1 MRALHSLYYWVVGLG
16 YFIPVLF
23 ILLIRSFFQAPQAY
37 DPWLKR
43 CLNTLFK
50 LINSTPELE
59 FAEDIPVEEP
69 LIFMANH
76 SSLIDIPLLKAIIP
90 GFFLGIIAEDQLKY
104 PLYGSVVKRVGNI
117 PIQRDNIRSS
127 LKSFSLAKQ
136 RLQEGVHIAVLPE
149 GGRSLDGQLIPF
161 KRLAFHFAR
170 ESSAHIVP
178 MSISGVF
185 KMKNKGSFHLKPGK
199 IIVRFGSI
207 IRAETMADMDLD
219 DILSA
224 TYKAIYNGLEPFE
237 TGKIN
242 T

>member
-1 MRALHSLYYWVVGLG
+1 MRSLSSIYYWMIGLG
-16 YFIPVLF
+16 YFGPVLF
-23 ILLIRSFFQAPQAY
+23 ILLLRSFFQEPAAY

-59 FAEDIPVEEP
+59 FAEDIPVGEP

-76 SSLIDIPLLKAIIP
+76 SSLIDIPLLKAVIP

-117 PIQRDNIRSS
+117 PIQRDNIRGS
-127 LKSFSLAKQ
+127 LKSFNHAKQ
-136 RLQEGVHIAVLPE
+136 RLQEGVHITVLPE

-170 ESSAHIVP
+170 ESGAHIVP

-224 TYKAIYNGLEPFE
+224 TYKIIYNGLEPFE
-237 TGKIN
+237 AGKIN